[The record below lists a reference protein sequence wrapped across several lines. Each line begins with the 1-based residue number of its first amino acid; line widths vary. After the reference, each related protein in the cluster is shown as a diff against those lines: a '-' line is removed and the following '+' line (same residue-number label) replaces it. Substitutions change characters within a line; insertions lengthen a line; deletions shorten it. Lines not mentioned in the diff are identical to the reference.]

1 MDISRYG
8 YHTGYTC
15 CLIDQTATKI
25 PSADKLDASSELERY
40 IGNDG
45 FVRHMIDGCTHII
58 GCCIVAMAE
67 NELLDSPVYTRLHT
81 LSATIEQGL
90 SSVVNAKKLHPLAH
104 RTLSG
109 LLSDVIAVCDNIT
122 SKLDQLRREYHR

>member
-1 MDISRYG
+1 MDTSRYG

-15 CLIDQTATKI
+15 CLIDQITSKI
-25 PSADKLDASSELERY
+25 PSADRLDASIEDERY

-58 GCCIVAMAE
+58 GCCIADMIE
-67 NELLDSPVYTRLHT
+67 NELQGSPVYARLIT
-81 LSATIEQGL
+81 LSGTIEQGL
-90 SSVVNAKKLHPLAH
+90 SSVVDAKKLHPLAH

-109 LLSDVIAVCDNIT
+109 MLSDVIAICDNIT
-122 SKLDQLRREYHR
+122 PRLNQLKRECQ